1 MNKQILKLA
10 IPNILSNISVP
21 LLSTVDTIL
30 MGNLST
36 LYLGAI
42 GLGSMIFNF
51 IYWNFGFLRMGT
63 TGLTAQGLGR
73 KDNDEISGTLL
84 RALVLSL
91 FISVIMLALMIPFY
105 EVMAYLLN
113 VASDQNQLVYEY
125 FKIRMLAAPATLALY
140 VLFGW
145 FFGMQNAIYPLI
157 LTIAI
162 NVVNI
167 IFSALF
173 VLKFEWDIAGVAYGT
188 VIAQYVGVLLALILV
203 FVRYQ
208 SYVKGLKKSFVLN
221 RSKMLMFLKLNSDI
235 FLRTICLTSV
245 FLFFY
250 SQSSKAG
257 AVILGV
263 NVVLLQFLNWMSYG
277 IDGFAY
283 ASESLVGKYY
293 GANEDKNYFRAIKLS
308 LIWGGAM
315 ALIYSI
321 VYGLWG
327 TELLG
332 LFSNDDEVINASG
345 PYMIWMVIL
354 PVMGFASY
362 IWDGIYV
369 GQTASKGMRNS
380 MIISL
385 VFFFGLYYVMG
396 GMRYSSH
403 VIWAAMTL
411 FLLMRGLIQTGLFLR
426 YKKALR

>member
-42 GLGSMIFNF
+42 GLGAMIFNF

-63 TGLTAQGLGR
+63 TGMTAQGLGR
-73 KDNDEISGTLL
+73 KDSDEISGTLL
-84 RALVLSL
+84 RALALS
-91 FISVIMLALMIPFY
+91 FVIALLMLALMNPFY
-105 EVMAYLLN
+105 DLMVYLLN
-113 VASDQNQLVYEY
+113 VSTDQNPMVYEY
-125 FKIRMLAAPATLALY
+125 FRIRMYAAPATLALY

-157 LTIAI
+157 LTIVI

-167 IFSALF
+167 VFSAIF
-173 VLKFEWDIAGVAYGT
+173 VLHFDWDIAGVAYGT
-188 VIAQYVGVLLALILV
+188 VIAQYAGVSIALLMILLKY
-203 FVRYQ
+203 RE
-208 SYVKGLKKSFVLN
+208 YVQRMSKAFIFNG
-221 RSKMLMFLKLNSDI
+221 SKMLMFLKLNSDI

-250 SQSSKAG
+250 SQSSKSG
-257 AVILGV
+257 AVILAV

-277 IDGFAY
+277 VDGFAY
-283 ASESLVGKYY
+283 ASESLVGKYF
-293 GANEDKNYFRAIKLS
+293 GANDDKKYYSSIKLS
-308 LIWGGAM
+308 LIWGGVM
-315 ALIYSI
+315 ALLYSL
-321 VYGLWG
+321 VYAIWG

-332 LFSNDDEVINASG
+332 VFSNDPEVIKAAG
-345 PYMIWMVIL
+345 PYMIWMIIL

-369 GQTASKGMRNS
+369 GQTASKS
-380 MIISL
+380 MLYSMLISL
-385 VFFFGLYYVMG
+385 IFFFALYYGLG
-396 GMRYSSH
+396 GMEKSSH
-403 VIWAAMTL
+403 VIWASMTL
-411 FLLMRGLIQTGLFLR
+411 FLLMRGIIQTYLFLK